1 MLTLNHCIGKT
12 ARVTVMGLSA
22 EVFPARPGPV
32 RVEFGKSL
40 SATTE
45 LPFANPW
52 L

>member
-1 MLTLNHCIGKT
+1 MLTPDHCVGKT
-12 ARVTVMGLSA
+12 ARVTVLGLSA
-22 EVFPARPGPV
+22 EVFTARPGTV

-45 LPFANPW
+45 LPLANPW